1 MDFDF
6 EELYQAVILDH
17 SRKPRNFGA
26 LPDATVTVSGDNPTC
41 GDEIALSLKID
52 PAVDKLEAV
61 GFTGSACSICMAS
74 TSLMTIKIKGKTRG
88 EAVALL
94 QDFQGM
100 ITGKTPESETPK
112 SLGDLRL
119 LSGVRKFPQRVK
131 CATLGWHALKGCLA
145 ESGESG
151 EGKFS
156 VGAGD
161 ADL

>member
-52 PAVDKLEAV
+52 PAADKLEGV
-61 GFTGSACSICMAS
+61 GFTGSGCSICMAS
-74 TSLMTIKIKGKTRG
+74 TSLMTIKLKGKTRG
-88 EAVALL
+88 EAAALL
-94 QDFQGM
+94 EDFQGM
-100 ITGKTPESETPK
+100 ITGKTPEAATPK
-112 SLGDLRL
+112 TLGDLRL

-131 CATLGWHALKGCLA
+131 CATLGWHALRGCLT
-145 ESGESG
+145 ESGA
-151 EGKFS
+151 GKVS
-156 VGAGD
+156 IGD
-161 ADL
+161 ADADL

>member
-17 SRKPRNFGA
+17 SRKPRNFGP

-41 GDEIALSLKID
+41 GDEISLSLKVD
-52 PAVDKLEAV
+52 PTVDKLEAV
-61 GFTGSACSICMAS
+61 SFTGSACSICMAS
-74 TSLMTIKIKGKTRG
+74 TSLMTTKIKGKTRG
-88 EAVALL
+88 EAAALL
-94 QDFQGM
+94 HDFQGM
-100 ITGKTPESETPK
+100 ITGQTPESETPK

-145 ESGESG
+145 ESGE
-151 EGKFS
+151 GKFS

>member
-52 PAVDKLEAV
+52 PAADKLEAV
-61 GFTGSACSICMAS
+61 SFTGSGCSICMAS
-74 TSLMTIKIKGKTRG
+74 TSLMTTKLKGKTRG
-88 EAVALL
+88 EAATLL
-94 QDFQGM
+94 EDFQGM
-100 ITGKTPESETPK
+100 ITGKTPETQTPK
-112 SLGDLRL
+112 TLGDLRL

-131 CATLGWHALKGCLA
+131 CATLGWHALRGCLA
-145 ESGESG
+145 ESGA
-151 EGKFS
+151 GKIS
-156 VGAGD
+156 IGD
-161 ADL
+161 ADVDL

>member
-17 SRKPRNFGA
+17 SRKPRNFGP

-41 GDEIALSLKID
+41 GDEIALSMKID
-52 PAVDKLEAV
+52 PAADKLEAV
-61 GFTGSACSICMAS
+61 GFTGSGCSICMAS
-74 TSLMTIKIKGKTRG
+74 ASLMTTKIKGKTRG
-88 EAVALL
+88 EAAALL

-100 ITGKTPESETPK
+100 ITGQTPEAETPK

-119 LSGVRKFPQRVK
+119 LSGVRKFPQRVMG
-131 CATLGWHALKGCLA
+131 ATLGWHAIRVCRA
-145 ESGESG
+145 EWG
-151 EGKFS
+151 EGKVS
-156 VGAGD
+156 IGAGD

>member
-17 SRKPRNFGA
+17 SRKPRNFGP

-41 GDEIALSLKID
+41 GDEIALSVRID
-52 PAVDKLEAV
+52 PAADKLEAV
-61 GFTGSACSICMAS
+61 GFTGSGCSICMAS
-74 TSLMTIKIKGKTRG
+74 TSLMTIKLKGKTRG
-88 EAVALL
+88 EAAALL

-100 ITGKTPESETPK
+100 ITGQTPEGEAPK

-131 CATLGWHALKGCLA
+131 CATLGWHALRGVLA
-145 ESGESG
+145 KSG
-151 EGKFS
+151 EGKIR
-156 VGAGD
+156 VGAED

>member
-52 PAVDKLEAV
+52 PAADKLEGV
-61 GFTGSACSICMAS
+61 GFTGSGCSICMAS
-74 TSLMTIKIKGKTRG
+74 TSLMTIKLKGKTRG
-88 EAVALL
+88 EAAALL
-94 QDFQGM
+94 EDFQGM
-100 ITGKTPESETPK
+100 ITGKTPEAETPK
-112 SLGDLRL
+112 TLGDLRL

-131 CATLGWHALKGCLA
+131 CATLGWHALRGCLV
-145 ESGESG
+145 ESG
-151 EGKFS
+151 EGKIS
-156 VGAGD
+156 IGDRD

>member
-52 PAVDKLEAV
+52 PAADKLEGV
-61 GFTGSACSICMAS
+61 GFTGSGCSICMAS

-88 EAVALL
+88 EAAALL

-100 ITGKTPESETPK
+100 ITGQTPESATPK
-112 SLGDLRL
+112 TLGDLRL

-131 CATLGWHALKGCLA
+131 CATLGWHALRGCLA
-145 ESGESG
+145 ESGA
-151 EGKFS
+151 GKIS
-156 VGAGD
+156 IGD
-161 ADL
+161 ADADL